1 MTRQLYELTA
11 ADGTHFSPYCWRVKL
26 ALAHKNL
33 KYDII
38 PWHFTDKEA
47 LAASGQGKVPVLI
60 DGGNIVSDSQIIADY
75 LERTYPNEESLF
87 GDLPSRALTMFVKE
101 WAETVL
107 HPAIA
112 RVVVVDV
119 YRRLVP
125 QDQPYFR
132 QSREIM
138 FKRSLEEI
146 EAGRD
151 GALEALQ
158 AALRPLRRL
167 LGGQKFL
174 AGATPN
180 WADHV
185 VFGALQW
192 GRLMSPMPL
201 LAENDQILDWMGRVL
216 STYGL
221 EG

>member
-1 MTRQLYELTA
+1 MNN
-11 ADGTHFSPYCWRVKL
+11 FSIL
-26 ALAHKNL
+26 L
-33 KYDII
+33 
-38 PWHFTDKEA
+38 
-47 LAASGQGKVPVLI
+47 
-60 DGGNIVSDSQIIADY
+60 
-75 LERTYPNEESLF
+75 
-87 GDLPSRALTMFVKE
+87 
-101 WAETVL
+101 
-107 HPAIA
+107 
-112 RVVVVDV
+112 
-119 YRRLVP
+119 P

-151 GALEALQ
+151 GALETLQ

-180 WADHV
+180 WADHI

-192 GRLMSPMPL
+192 GRLMSSMPL